1 VTSSS
6 SSREAAGSKYAGRSA
21 EGGGS
26 AREAARA
33 STAFILPALVV
44 AGLIV
49 LWQVAATRIFHWQSF
64 FIPSPVAVAQALG
77 ANWDLIMS
85 NAVPTIEEAAGGF
98 VIGSITALVS
108 AVLFVQFKTARHAF
122 YPLAIAI
129 QSIPIVCIA
138 PILVDTLGEGY
149 SSKVVLTAIIAFF
162 PTLVN
167 TVRGLQAVEPSL
179 LDLFQSVH
187 ASSWKLLWKLRLPNA
202 LPYIFVAF
210 RITATTSV
218 IGAIVAEW
226 IGAPKGLG
234 YLVINFTFEF
244 KTPQLWAAVF
254 VSTMLALGAFMLM
267 ALLERIAVPW
277 RAEAG
282 RRP

>member
-1 VTSSS
+1 M
-6 SSREAAGSKYAGRSA
+6 AKA
-21 EGGGS
+21 
-26 AREAARA
+26 
-33 STAFILPALVV
+33 
-44 AGLIV
+44 
-49 LWQVAATRIFHWQSF
+49 AATRIFHWQSF

-85 NAVPTIEEAAGGF
+85 NALQVIEEVAGGF

-108 AVLFVQFKTARHAF
+108 AVLFVEFKTARHAF
-122 YPLAIAI
+122 YPLAIAV

-167 TVRGLQAVEPSL
+167 TVRGLAGCRAVAAR
-179 LDLFQSVH
+179 SVSERSP
-187 ASSWKLLWKLRLPNA
+187 ASSWRVLWKLRLPNA

-226 IGAPKGLG
+226 IGFPEGPG
-234 YLVINFTFEF
+234 I
-244 KTPQLWAAVF
+244 PGHQLHLRVQE
-254 VSTMLALGAFMLM
+254 STALGGGLRFHDASSRGVLIDG
-267 ALLERIAVPW
+267 AAGTDRSSL
-277 RAEAG
+277 AG
-282 RRP
+282 RRRSPAMTQTLPGDGGTVRGDAVTPARRRCNRDRSR